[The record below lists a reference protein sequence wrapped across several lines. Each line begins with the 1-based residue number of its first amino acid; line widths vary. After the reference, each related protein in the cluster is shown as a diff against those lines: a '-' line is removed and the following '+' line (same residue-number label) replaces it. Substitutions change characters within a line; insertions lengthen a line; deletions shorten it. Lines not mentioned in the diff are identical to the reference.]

1 MSDDSYI
8 GAEVVKQTPES
19 KKLNELY
26 DMVANENAVQRK
38 VKELKASTAEPQVR
52 AEDLKVL
59 LKKLKLLIKK
69 VLSKL
74 PTKLTDLIEGMF
86 NAGGA
91 GTPGGDSALAS
102 IVSKFSEGVG
112 SLFSAGSISSSLGDM
127 VSQGL
132 SDLAKGE
139 PPSIENIV
147 ADVDEDGKDIIVK
160 RSKQSKQAEK
170 KTVEE
175 KESKSNWPKGLEE
188 LKEAVDK
195 LSDAFGG
202 DAAGLISKAKD
213 LAGGGGSSGAPSASG
228 VEVGSAFRATL
239 ETTEVA
245 IDGVTVEAATARN
258 LTKVIKVP
266 ATTIGEEF
274 PGITSETGLITE
286 RANYSES
293 GIFDR
298 PVRIKETFTEDDMG
312 TRGRHDANI
321 ITLKHTPINII
332 GIKGYVEGYKYGKLP
347 VTIVSKQEWGNIDD
361 SYGDGYYEFDKKEVT
376 IHGSYIPRHATLNPD
391 GRAHSKNGVVFEV
404 IYIYLDT
411 YDPRFKQTFNNVA
424 TLVKSEP
431 NFRTEINLPA
441 ESVAAQVDK
450 LTAEFKEIGPTG
462 QFARTQET
470 FSLAVLQQKATKEG
484 HTEWDSTFWN
494 KYSVVPSYNEFDN
507 SYWRTSSVVSSELN
521 GDGDGG
527 DGDGDGGD
535 GDGGAAGG

>member
-266 ATTIGEEF
+266 ATTIGDEF
-274 PGITSETGLITE
+274 PGITSETGFITE
-286 RANYSES
+286 RANFCES

-298 PVRIKETFTEDDMG
+298 PV
-312 TRGRHDANI
+312 
-321 ITLKHTPINII
+321 
-332 GIKGYVEGYKYGKLP
+332 
-347 VTIVSKQEWGNIDD
+347 
-361 SYGDGYYEFDKKEVT
+361 
-376 IHGSYIPRHATLNPD
+376 
-391 GRAHSKNGVVFEV
+391 
-404 IYIYLDT
+404 
-411 YDPRFKQTFNNVA
+411 
-424 TLVKSEP
+424 
-431 NFRTEINLPA
+431 
-441 ESVAAQVDK
+441 
-450 LTAEFKEIGPTG
+450 
-462 QFARTQET
+462 
-470 FSLAVLQQKATKEG
+470 
-484 HTEWDSTFWN
+484 
-494 KYSVVPSYNEFDN
+494 
-507 SYWRTSSVVSSELN
+507 
-521 GDGDGG
+521 
-527 DGDGDGGD
+527 
-535 GDGGAAGG
+535 